1 MYKEDKEKSFEKFV
15 NKYNLTPYI
24 CELSPKAYV
33 KSERYN
39 LGKFYKN
46 NPAIMNNIIAS
57 ENVNSQEPP
66 KHAFGFI
73 PPRHSGIWSF
83 FLQIIILLIST
94 ANITFLY
101 VFLNGQPIAT
111 NGSHILKGKTWNFNI
126 INEVEQILNKSNNV
140 SEDPFFHHK
149 LLNNDT
155 TKVLYE
161 LSDAVIN
168 IGSSVQIEIA
178 KLCNCRRSGNANVT
192 SGEYV
197 LPVATVSSNL
207 PYIDEQSI
215 RNFSNF

>member
-1 MYKEDKEKSFEKFV
+1 
-15 NKYNLTPYI
+15 
-24 CELSPKAYV
+24 
-33 KSERYN
+33 
-39 LGKFYKN
+39 
-46 NPAIMNNIIAS
+46 MNNIIAS